1 MQAGNKMTFHNDNFN
16 TCLLE
21 TENVWGSSASAWN
34 LFCPGAGAKN
44 KQLKQLSLTKRQLSL
59 THCIFH
65 YVIKEDILKGE
76 NNLIMGLSGYKG
88 SLSYKKKKSCFP
100 IRIQSLI

>member
-44 KQLKQLSLTKRQLSL
+44 KQTTKTTKPNKETVEPDALYLSL
-59 THCIFH
+59 CN
-65 YVIKEDILKGE
+65 KGGHFE
-76 NNLIMGLSGYKG
+76 GCK
-88 SLSYKKKKSCFP
+88 
-100 IRIQSLI
+100 